1 MLASQGFNVILD
13 AKYDRQQ
20 LRQEA
25 IAQAQAK
32 KIPLQ
37 ILCCT
42 APLDV
47 LQQRLQQRTGD
58 IADATADLLASQ
70 LDTAEGWTE
79 KEKPF
84 VKILDTTQPIQAQ
97 LKEIFTKEGRR

>member
-1 MLASQGFNVILD
+1 
-13 AKYDRQQ
+13 
-20 LRQEA
+20 
-25 IAQAQAK
+25 
-32 KIPLQ
+32 
-37 ILCCT
+37 
-42 APLDV
+42 LDV

-70 LDTAEGWTE
+70 LDAAEAWTE

-97 LKEIFTKEGRR
+97 LKEIFT